1 MELKVTCQR
10 KCTEDKLLWGKK
22 KQVCMVELEGA
33 KGLEGTRRSQ
43 RSGQDMEKGVAE
55 AEPSGSGG
63 ELMLLIWGL
72 FCCLDEQNLLL
83 DKLVGL
89 KEWEVCIRGVVG
101 YGR

>member
-43 RSGQDMEKGVAE
+43 RSGQGMEKGVAE
-55 AEPSGSGG
+55 VEPFGSGG

-72 FCCLDEQNLLL
+72 FCCFDEQNLLL
-83 DKLVGL
+83 DELVGL